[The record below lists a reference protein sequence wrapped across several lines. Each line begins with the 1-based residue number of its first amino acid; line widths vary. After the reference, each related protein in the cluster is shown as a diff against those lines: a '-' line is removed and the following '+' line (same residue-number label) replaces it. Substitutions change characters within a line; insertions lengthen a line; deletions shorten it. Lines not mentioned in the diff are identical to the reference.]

1 MPTTQA
7 FEQMEESSS
16 RFSCCCCRMSL
27 KGSSLKELS
36 KCGII
41 LGVIILVVGAGGN
54 FLIAGLY
61 SSPPTLK
68 LLLTIGT
75 AVVFLV
81 EGIFLITYNILLLK
95 SVKENEAVAVFKKVK
110 LGCLIC
116 LYLLLIENVLFSVF
130 YLIGLAYPYEES
142 ELGVWI
148 TMLVF
153 SFLVLFTTA
162 MNLYAIYMVK
172 PKLLKFFVLILT
184 VFVLILA
191 GINGFSFAME
201 EPHPFWIIKLILSF
215 FWMGYCAILIAL
227 HLDTLTISPPPKNQ
241 HQLQNFDV

>member
-1 MPTTQA
+1 
-7 FEQMEESSS
+7 
-16 RFSCCCCRMSL
+16 MSL

-36 KCGII
+36 KFGII

-68 LLLTIGT
+68 LLLAIGT

-81 EGIFLITYNILLLK
+81 EAIFLLSYNILLLK

-191 GINGFSFAME
+191 GINCFYIVTME
-201 EPHPFWIIKLILSF
+201 EPHPYWIIKLILSF
-215 FWMGYCAILIAL
+215 FWMAYCAILINL